1 MSAKLLTPT
10 ALLKGDQ
17 LVHGES
23 VLIEDGRIV
32 EIGTG
37 LKADSEEE
45 LEGVLLPGAID
56 LQVNG
61 AGGRSVEEAT
71 AEATPA
77 ALSAACRGK
86 PRLTNFESS
95 LSLERRQAT
104 PKS

>member
-23 VLIEDGRIV
+23 VLIEEGRIV

-61 AGGRSVEEAT
+61 AGGRSVEEGRTRHFAVN
-71 AEATPA
+71 AELMTGPA
-77 ALSAACRGK
+77 AVGGEV
-86 PRLTNFESS
+86 PGG
-95 LSLERRQAT
+95 
-104 PKS
+104 